1 MLKVVKMNEASRLFK
16 RSTQAIGMLLILLI
30 LYFSWQSSIV
40 EVHFTEF
47 LFMLVFF
54 LYSKRSVFFQSY
66 IIPILIAQ
74 ALFLAYVTVFRE
86 EYYLCLIGGIIYLV
100 AYVVMI
106 LYVIEEINLKKIRGF
121 SWVSGGVVLILTAF
135 MIYQLYRVMDREGW
149 FGYKEDFY
157 ESSSLAMIFVYISMV
172 LVLTFL
178 SVVNLSINITKNGV
192 LFCLAATCA
201 LSSEFSQ
208 IFQALIYRGDKSGAI
223 NVIDKLFSIA
233 SMFFFYFS
241 VSHER
246 KMNAGFF

>member
-1 MLKVVKMNEASRLFK
+1 MNETVRLFK
-16 RSTQAIGMLLILLI
+16 RSAYVIRVLLILLI
-30 LYFSWQSSIV
+30 LYFSWQSSRV
-40 EVHFTEF
+40 EVHFVEF
-47 LFMLVFF
+47 LFILIFF
-54 LYSKRSVFFQSY
+54 LSFSLYSKRSVFFQSY
-66 IIPILIAQ
+66 ITAILIAQ
-74 ALFLAYVTVFRE
+74 TLFLAYVMVFRE
-86 EYYLCLIGGIIYLV
+86 EYYLSFIGGIIYLI
-100 AYVVMI
+100 AYVSMI
-106 LYVIEEINLKKIRGF
+106 LYIIEEINLKKIRNF
-121 SWVSGGVVLILTAF
+121 SLISGGVVLILTAF
-135 MIYQLYRVMDREGW
+135 MIYQLYAVMDREGW

-157 ESSSLAMIFVYISMV
+157 DISSFAMIVIYISMV

-178 SVVNLSINITKNGV
+178 SIVNLSINITKNGV

-246 KMNAGFF
+246 RVGTGFS